1 MSLDRNAD
9 CSPLLLRLT
18 RGPCADYGKQ
28 AMPEEQPISV
38 TEHYERALVLIA
50 YAIELFEAAA

>member
-1 MSLDRNAD
+1 
-9 CSPLLLRLT
+9 
-18 RGPCADYGKQ
+18 
-28 AMPEEQPISV
+28 MPEEQPISV